1 MKARP
6 PKDELYRLY
15 WEEKSSLS
23 EIGRRLGFDRKTI
36 YRWLKGFGIPIRSK
50 SAGLKTYHSQRSD
63 FPKAQFLDLYRGGKS
78 DCQISK
84 ILGIKRGKIKYQ
96 RRKMGLPPHQPKR
109 HIDTSV
115 LKLNNLSE
123 KGAWFIGFHAADG
136 YLRRRRD
143 GGFSWSFHTTP
154 DYESDLKDVKRIVES
169 LFSFS
174 PPLTVYLE
182 LNGKM
187 SIQVHGTGLSIL
199 HQVYSYP
206 IGEKTHNVRVP
217 SKIFS
222 LSPDLIAA
230 FLRGV
235 FDGDGCMGCYKVP
248 NKRAYSLSCNFSSGS
263 VLFLEDLR
271 QLMKTFGINPSERV
285 LTYRDERSKE
295 LYYKLLIQ
303 QQEDVKNLANLLL
316 SVSTGLLRKASQIQ
330 NALQIRLN
338 YEMEELAEKV
348 AKNSV

>member
-1 MKARP
+1 MQQMATY
-6 PKDELYRLY
+6 DE
-15 WEEKSSLS
+15 
-23 EIGRRLGFDRKTI
+23 
-36 YRWLKGFGIPIRSK
+36 
-50 SAGLKTYHSQRSD
+50 
-63 FPKAQFLDLYRGGKS
+63 
-78 DCQISK
+78 
-84 ILGIKRGKIKYQ
+84 
-96 RRKMGLPPHQPKR
+96 
-109 HIDTSV
+109 
-115 LKLNNLSE
+115 
-123 KGAWFIGFHAADG
+123 DG
-136 YLRRRRD
+136 MED
-143 GGFSWSFHTTP
+143 SWSFHTTP

-235 FDGDGCMGCYKVP
+235 FDGDGCMGSYKVP

-263 VLFLEDLR
+263 V
-271 QLMKTFGINPSERV
+271 
-285 LTYRDERSKE
+285 
-295 LYYKLLIQ
+295 LLIQ

-330 NALQIRLN
+330 NALQTRLN
-338 YEMEELAEKV
+338 YEMGELAEKV
-348 AKNSV
+348 AKNGDDLKTVHRWGPRNKLLPRSWGLGPFSRCQLGALPKEPFA